1 MKKIVVFIAAALL
14 CFIVAACSKSGTKPF
29 SELKAEDIS
38 SVSVNCMPPDKTV
51 QTEDKEK
58 IESLVKALNKVVIY
72 EEDEKEY
79 AGQSVTFTINKTD
92 GSQIK
97 INAYNPQII
106 IDGVKY
112 VAKHDPCEELSSI
125 GNEWITEMPST
136 YKSFEEI
143 KELLAAY
150 PSDYE
155 SVLQSGCY
163 VISGDEA
170 VSGQDLYD
178 QFAKNTDN
186 GISDDITIVNF
197 TAEGD
202 PIYGYLYYDGDKFT
216 YTMDISRDKYKGE
229 YEDYMQFEY
238 DYLFNSSED
247 GVSYTY
253 LSNNPDMTKYSG
265 AKDLYENGN
274 IEDFLLLFSV
284 NEQTLSPEN

>member
-1 MKKIVVFIAAALL
+1 MKKIVVFITAALL

-163 VISGDEA
+163 VISGGEA

-178 QFAKNTDN
+178 SFAQNVDN
-186 GISDDITIVNF
+186 GIPDDITIVNF

-202 PIYGYLYYDGDKFT
+202 PIYGYLYYDGSTFT
-216 YTMDISRDKYKGE
+216 YTEDCSRDKYAGDLSDYFQLE
-229 YEDYMQFEY
+229 YN
-238 DYLFNSSED
+238 YLINYSED
-247 GVSYTY
+247 GSSYTF
-253 LSNNPDMTKYSG
+253 LSD
-265 AKDLYENGN
+265 
-274 IEDFLLLFSV
+274 
-284 NEQTLSPEN
+284 EQGIPYDPSEEIAPGG